1 LGAHL
6 ESKRN
11 LIDFVNQKTQSRMN
25 YDTFTVGFARRAT
38 KYKRMDLVF
47 SGMQRLRRIAREV
60 GKVQFIF
67 SGKTHPND
75 GPGKELIRKI
85 FGISNQL
92 KEDITVAYLA
102 NYDIEVAKMLTS
114 GVDLWLNT
122 PRRPMEASGTSGMK
136 AAHNGVPSL
145 SVLDGWWM
153 EGHIEGTTGW
163 SIGSR
168 SPK

>member
-25 YDTFTVGFARRAT
+25 YDTFTVGFARRAA

-67 SGKTHPND
+67 FGKDASQRWTREGIDKKDLRNFEPVERGYH
-75 GPGKELIRKI
+75 GCLSCEL
-85 FGISNQL
+85 
-92 KEDITVAYLA
+92 
-102 NYDIEVAKMLTS
+102 
-114 GVDLWLNT
+114 
-122 PRRPMEASGTSGMK
+122 
-136 AAHNGVPSL
+136 
-145 SVLDGWWM
+145 
-153 EGHIEGTTGW
+153 
-163 SIGSR
+163 
-168 SPK
+168 